1 MSLQTEKVQ
10 GRATQITSDLENTAY
25 EERLN
30 ELGSL
35 AKGKE
40 DRRSKEE
47 LLCPYIH
54 IRLLYEGKE

>member
-10 GRATQITSDLENTAY
+10 GRATQNTSDLENKAY
-25 EERLN
+25 KVRLN

-40 DRRSKEE
+40 DQRSKEE

-54 IRLLYEGKE
+54 LRLL

>member
-10 GRATQITSDLENTAY
+10 GRATQNTSDLENTAY

-40 DRRSKEE
+40 DQRSKEE

-54 IRLLYEGKE
+54 LRLL

>member
-1 MSLQTEKVQ
+1 M
-10 GRATQITSDLENTAY
+10 ISDLENATS

-40 DRRSKEE
+40 D
-47 LLCPYIH
+47 
-54 IRLLYEGKE
+54 